1 MKTAL
6 VTGGAHRIG
15 KAICQTLHAHGFQV
29 MIHYHQSQAAAQ
41 ALADELNQ
49 QRSDSASIIQGDLSD
64 AQTLQSLA
72 EQIEHLD
79 LLVNNASAF
88 YPTPISDITQDA
100 YQLLM
105 DTNLRAPLFLST
117 HLAEQLAQ
125 AQGCIINIVDI
136 HSQRPLKDYPLYS
149 ISKAAL
155 AMATKTLAKELAP
168 SVRVCGV
175 SPGSILWPENAAEL
189 SDVNKQKMLDKI
201 ALRKQGCADDIAN
214 TVLFLSE
221 ADYIT
226 GEIISVDGGRTLNQ

>member
-201 ALRKQGCADDIAN
+201 ALRKQGCAEDIAN

>member
-201 ALRKQGCADDIAN
+201 ALRKQGCAEDIAN
-214 TVLFLSE
+214 TVLFLSA